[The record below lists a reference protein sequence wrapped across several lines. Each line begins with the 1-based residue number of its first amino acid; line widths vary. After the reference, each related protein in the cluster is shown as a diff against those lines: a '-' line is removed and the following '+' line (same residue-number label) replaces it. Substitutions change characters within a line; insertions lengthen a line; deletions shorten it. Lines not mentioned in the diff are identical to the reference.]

1 MPLNLMTFSGTIF
14 SSYIALM
21 IWFEIELCPQPWQSV
36 LGLPRYSFFIRPARF
51 TFAGAPAMGSGCV
64 ICVLLSLSYFFLDNF
79 FVKGLPVLDVIFFII
94 LTAVFFGAAFMDFV
108 LTAADLAL
116 RLLLPFPLDFTG
128 ATYFARIPSRTH
140 LAEAG
145 MPSPYATD
153 LK

>member
-1 MPLNLMTFSGTIF
+1 MPLNLMTFSGTIL

-64 ICVLLSLSYFFLDNF
+64 ISILLSLSYFFLDNF
-79 FVKGLPVLDVIFFII
+79 FDKGLSVLDVIFFII
-94 LTAVFFGAAFMDFV
+94 LTA
-108 LTAADLAL
+108 ADWAL
-116 RLLLPFPLDFTG
+116 GLLLPFPLDFTG

-145 MPSPYATD
+145 MPSPYA
-153 LK
+153 